1 VTIPNLAS
9 EFIVLN
15 LTSDVRRPDI
25 KNAFSKFS
33 PNQVDAISGVI
44 EVPLS
49 PEAALAME
57 KFIKILVKIPIKSGT
72 KKMSL
77 LKFKDVIVD
86 SP

>member
-1 VTIPNLAS
+1 
-9 EFIVLN
+9 
-15 LTSDVRRPDI
+15 
-25 KNAFSKFS
+25 
-33 PNQVDAISGVI
+33 
-44 EVPLS
+44 
-49 PEAALAME
+49 ME